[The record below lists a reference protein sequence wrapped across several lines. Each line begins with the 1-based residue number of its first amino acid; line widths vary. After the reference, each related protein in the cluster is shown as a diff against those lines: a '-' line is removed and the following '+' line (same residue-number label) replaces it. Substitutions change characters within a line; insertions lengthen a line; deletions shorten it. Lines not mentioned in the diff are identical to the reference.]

1 MTNEMKLEYREL
13 AYQMEGLR
21 NALDKMEYG
30 MKNDDVRYIKAEMR
44 YLKEKVER
52 VQDEAQYVID
62 NS

>member
-1 MTNEMKLEYREL
+1 MTKEMKLEYREL

-21 NALDKMEYG
+21 NTLEKMEYG

-44 YLKEKVER
+44 YLKEKAER